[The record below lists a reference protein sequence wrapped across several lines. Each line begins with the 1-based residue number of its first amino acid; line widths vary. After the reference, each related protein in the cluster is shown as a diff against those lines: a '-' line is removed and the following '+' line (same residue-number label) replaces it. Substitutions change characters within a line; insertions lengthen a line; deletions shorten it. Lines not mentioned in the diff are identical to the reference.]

1 MIGAIKEGRPVDQ
14 MHMAVI
20 GEFDLAPLGA
30 RCTVANM
37 FDLRVLSA
45 VPTLTT
51 FAIVTSLLATP
62 SLAGPKVDPNCD
74 QTYEGRATCAPLIA
88 CMGETGIYFT
98 GRAIGWNSGTFAG
111 ETNAGF
117 ACFGEW
123 TFKGLLGLGEA
134 VIECD
139 NGLTGVIYFTAQDAE
154 TGTAIGIGR
163 LSNDT
168 KVQMWSGHNI
178 RQFLKNESGEV
189 EPRLMCA
196 DVEVPVG

>member
-1 MIGAIKEGRPVDQ
+1 MEKARSVDQ
-14 MHMAVI
+14 IQMAAS
-20 GEFDLAPLGA
+20 GAFDLAPVGA
-30 RCTVANM
+30 LCTVANM

-51 FAIVTSLLATP
+51 FAIITSLFAAP
-62 SLAGPKVDPNCD
+62 ALAGPKVDPNCD
-74 QTYEGRATCAPLIA
+74 QTNEGRATCAPLIA

-123 TFKGLLGLGEA
+123 TFKGFLGLGEA
-134 VIECD
+134 MIECD
-139 NGLTGVIYFTAQDAE
+139 NGLTGVIYFTSQDAA

-163 LSNDT
+163 LSNDAT
-168 KVQMWSGHNI
+168 VQMWSGHNI
-178 RQFLKNESGEV
+178 RQFLKNESGDV

>member
-1 MIGAIKEGRPVDQ
+1 MAARTAI
-14 MHMAVI
+14 
-20 GEFDLAPLGA
+20 DLAPVGA
-30 RCTVANM
+30 LCTVAIM
-37 FDLRVLSA
+37 FDLRLFSVVRSLPL
-45 VPTLTT
+45 V
-51 FAIVTSLLATP
+51 VTVVALLAAP
-62 SLAGPKVDPNCD
+62 ALAGPKVDPNCD

-123 TFKGLLGLGEA
+123 TFKGFLGLGEA

>member
-1 MIGAIKEGRPVDQ
+1 MEKARSVDLKQMAASGA
-14 MHMAVI
+14 
-20 GEFDLAPLGA
+20 FDLAPVGA
-30 RCTVANM
+30 LCTVAPM
-37 FDLRVLSA
+37 FDLRLFSA
-45 VPTLTT
+45 LRPLNAA
-51 FAIVTSLLATP
+51 AIVSALLAAP
-62 SLAGPKVDPNCD
+62 ALAGPKVDPSCD
-74 QTYEGRATCAPLIA
+74 QSYEGRATCAPLIA

-123 TFKGLLGLGEA
+123 TFKGFLGLGEA

-139 NGLTGVIYFTAQDAE
+139 NGLTGVIYFTSQDAE

-163 LSNDT
+163 LSNNAT
-168 KVQMWSGHNI
+168 VQMWSGHNI